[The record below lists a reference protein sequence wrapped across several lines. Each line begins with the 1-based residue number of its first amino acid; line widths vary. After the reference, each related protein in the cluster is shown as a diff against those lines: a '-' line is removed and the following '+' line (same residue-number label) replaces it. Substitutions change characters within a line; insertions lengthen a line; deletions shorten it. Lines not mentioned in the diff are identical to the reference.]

1 MQSIIKLLPALL
13 RLSQNNDE
21 MCESAVFAAWRT
33 TVGDAIARVARPIRL
48 TRKTLAVAVIDD
60 TWKKQLEQMSGQ
72 ILFKLNTILGSAL
85 VTGLEFQIDPETA
98 TASDKTPTALPAPEI
113 LLDDALMKSA
123 ACIQDPDLRARFL
136 KTAGKYLSARQRRSD
151 SVGE

>member
-21 MCESAVFAAWRT
+21 MCESAVFAAWRA
-33 TVGDAIARVARPIRL
+33 TVGEALARVTRPLHL

-60 TWKKQLEQMSGQ
+60 TWKKQLGQMSGQ

-98 TASDKTPTALPAPEI
+98 LASEKTPPLLPAPEI
-113 LLDDALMKSA
+113 LLDDVLMESA
-123 ACIQDPDLRARFL
+123 ARIQDPDLRARFL
-136 KTAGKYLSARQRRSD
+136 KTAGKYLSARQRKSG
-151 SVGE
+151 SGE